1 MKNSRNIIDTLWSEV
16 MNIRRITGIL
26 LIISIIF
33 LIIGCGDT
41 QGNLEGKIRQE
52 YVKNNR
58 LDKFYDLKERYDSN
72 KIILFLNRETDSWWI
87 SNFTIW
93 LVFLILPDIP
103 EAIATGGIIALFY
116 FVAWWLGVALTGGG
130 ILAVLA
136 FIGTKLGVI
145 PGIPPTLAGIIFLCV
160 MFIAL
165 FNISSYLIKLI

>member
-58 LDKFYDLKERYDSN
+58 LDKFYDLKERYDS
-72 KIILFLNRETDSWWI
+72 KK
-87 SNFTIW
+87 
-93 LVFLILPDIP
+93 
-103 EAIATGGIIALFY
+103 LFY
-116 FVAWWLGVALTGGG
+116 F
-130 ILAVLA
+130 
-136 FIGTKLGVI
+136 
-145 PGIPPTLAGIIFLCV
+145 
-160 MFIAL
+160 
-165 FNISSYLIKLI
+165 